1 MLKFI
6 APLLAVLVLHVAH
19 DHAVFERRAAKQ
31 QRGDGKQRI
40 EPAAGLVDGLGDEVR
55 RERLQCHWAKGMEP
69 ESYQQSMTSGVL
81 CISLPHFSQVMV
93 TWSM

>member
-1 MLKFI
+1 MLKGI
-6 APLLAVLVLHVAH
+6 VVL
-19 DHAVFERRAAKQ
+19 
-31 QRGDGKQRI
+31 GKGHG
-40 EPAAGLVDGLGDEVR
+40 A
-55 RERLQCHWAKGMEP
+55 